1 MHIQKKEKQDTT
13 KRILIIDDEDDFCY
27 FIKANLELYKGYDV
41 SIASNGKEGIR
52 LAKKKAP
59 DLILLDITMPVM
71 DGYAVLRAL
80 KEEDKT
86 KAIPVFMLS
95 ARTDYKSK
103 VRSSELWGEDYIT
116 KPIEIEFLRSKIEKR
131 LFYKI

>member
-1 MHIQKKEKQDTT
+1 MQKKEKQDTL

-27 FIKANLELYKGYDV
+27 FIKANLELYKDYKV
-41 SIASNGKEGIR
+41 LTASTGKDGIR
-52 LAKKKAP
+52 LATKKIP
-59 DLILLDITMPVM
+59 DLILLDITMPRM
-71 DGYAVLRAL
+71 DGYAVLKAL

-116 KPIEIEFLRSKIEKR
+116 KPVEIEFLKSKIEKR